1 GSRLGRRDRPAGRRH
16 GPLTGPPGRSQ
27 AALRSAE
34 DQSHL
39 AVTAACGNAGYLGH
53 TKEDPMKAKVGD
65 QLVIDGTN
73 LGEPRPG
80 GVVTKVTH
88 PDGSPPYV
96 VRWLN
101 DNHESVVFPGPTAR
115 GEATESAATP

>member
-1 GSRLGRRDRPAGRRH
+1 
-16 GPLTGPPGRSQ
+16 
-27 AALRSAE
+27 
-34 DQSHL
+34 
-39 AVTAACGNAGYLGH
+39 
-53 TKEDPMKAKVGD
+53 MKAKVGD

-73 LGEPRPG
+73 LGEPRRV

-88 PDGSPPYV
+88 ADGSPPYV

-115 GEATESAATP
+115 VEAGGSAGTQT